1 MDIGGSALGPA
12 GSLMPRLKRLCPLD
26 RMLGIRV
33 LELSRHVKGP
43 RELILWFLVRG
54 SADG

>member
-1 MDIGGSALGPA
+1 
-12 GSLMPRLKRLCPLD
+12 MPRLKRLCPLD
-26 RMLGIRV
+26 GMLGIRV
-33 LELSRHVKGP
+33 LELSRHVKRP